1 MSFEFSLRKSFVLS
15 FRESLATSDVRS
27 DVLSFGPS
35 DALCDGKSFD
45 LSFRPSAEMSS

>member
-27 DVLSFGPS
+27 DVLSFGKNFERCS
-35 DALCDGKSFD
+35 EVSFQV
-45 LSFRPSAEMSS
+45 SS